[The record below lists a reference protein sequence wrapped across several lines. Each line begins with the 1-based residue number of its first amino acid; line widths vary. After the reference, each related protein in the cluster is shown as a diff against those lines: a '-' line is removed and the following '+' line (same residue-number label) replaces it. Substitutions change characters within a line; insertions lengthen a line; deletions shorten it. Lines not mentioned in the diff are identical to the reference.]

1 MNRGH
6 DYANFLEAID
16 RLRNTDI
23 KISVHIIDGWP
34 NETEEMMME
43 TARAIGKLPVQAVKI
58 HMLHVLKDTPLGLM
72 YQNRPFPLLSK
83 QEYTE
88 LVARQLTYL
97 NPEMVIER
105 ITGDGLPDQ
114 LIEPLW
120 TVKKISVI
128 NDIDKAMV
136 RYDLWQGK
144 NFEK

>member
-1 MNRGH
+1 
-6 DYANFLEAID
+6 
-16 RLRNTDI
+16 
-23 KISVHIIDGWP
+23 
-34 NETEEMMME
+34 
-43 TARAIGKLPVQAVKI
+43 
-58 HMLHVLKDTPLGLM
+58 
-72 YQNRPFPLLSK
+72 
-83 QEYTE
+83 
-88 LVARQLTYL
+88 
-97 NPEMVIER
+97 MVIER